1 MVSSHW
7 NFFKSLLGPSIA
19 GFSYTSR
26 STERYQVI
34 QLSRY
39 LSVDRCH
46 AIFVNQY
53 KRTQPLAGNVK
64 NYQINQSY
72 QMGQRRDFTAQRE
85 SHHILIKQGNTHAC
99 NTFPLTISSF
109 LTPPRFGSGS
119 TERELHAIC
128 ASVSVQKGTDIS
140 LKHLITKMFKS
151 TPSNGLLKGVNNL

>member
-1 MVSSHW
+1 
-7 NFFKSLLGPSIA
+7 
-19 GFSYTSR
+19 
-26 STERYQVI
+26 
-34 QLSRY
+34 
-39 LSVDRCH
+39 
-46 AIFVNQY
+46 
-53 KRTQPLAGNVK
+53 
-64 NYQINQSY
+64 
-72 QMGQRRDFTAQRE
+72 MGQRRDFTAQRE

-151 TPSNGLLKGVNNL
+151 VPSNGLLKGVNNL